1 MSTRSCS
8 CCRIAGHTVAMCND
22 AESLRQLRELMNDP
36 DLPSALLKVAS
47 MRPGVV
53 SFCLTRGFHV
63 PISGKKA
70 RLRQLVIDKFA
81 AHTPIAP
88 TLPTQL
94 PTPATLEM
102 ERKHRWYTALLIRT
116 TQFNFNLPVSARCL
130 TINAESSFSM
140 ERTNEEHANF
150 TRLIITKSV
159 ETLLTTYIR
168 TSRRVLPAM
177 ASQESVDL
185 YVDLMLENID
195 DMTSFFAGI
204 LIGHSMTMSPAGM
217 SHMVMLA
224 LTLNHNR
231 VMMPNHTDRF
241 PFESIPAGT
250 LILQQLRERMQRE
263 RQQREQ
269 QQQQTM
275 KVLQIAVK
283 IVGNK
288 VESQCNIC
296 FDDMG
301 AEDVVKTQCEH
312 TFCAGCV
319 GGHAAQRGIR
329 SFIRCPCCRA
339 DIVEL
344 TVACETSRAAV
355 AEALKPVINL

>member
-1 MSTRSCS
+1 M
-8 CCRIAGHTVAMCND
+8 
-22 AESLRQLRELMNDP
+22 
-36 DLPSALLKVAS
+36 
-47 MRPGVV
+47 MRAGVV

-70 RLRQLVIDKFA
+70 RLRQLIIDKFA
-81 AHTPIAP
+81 AHTPIAPTLPTQIAP

-116 TQFNFNLPVSARCL
+116 IQFNFNLPISARCL

-140 ERTNEEHANF
+140 ERSNEEHANF

-185 YVDLMLENID
+185 YIDLMLDNID

-204 LIGHSMTMSPAGM
+204 LIGHSMTMSPTGM

-241 PFESIPAGT
+241 PFENIPVGT
-250 LILQQLRERMQRE
+250 LILQQQRE
-263 RQQREQ
+263 RQQRERLRERLQRQQREQ
-269 QQQQTM
+269 QQHQQTM

-355 AEALKPVINL
+355 AEALKPVNL

>member
-22 AESLRQLRELMNDP
+22 ADSSRQLRELMNDP

-47 MRPGVV
+47 MRAGVV

-63 PISGKKA
+63 PISGKKD

-81 AHTPIAP
+81 TPTPPPAQHPQAQAQHPAP
-88 TLPTQL
+88 T
-94 PTPATLEM
+94 TLEM

-116 TQFNFNLPVSARCL
+116 TQFNFNLPINARCL
-130 TINAESSFSM
+130 TINAESVFSM
-140 ERTNEEHANF
+140 GRTNVEHANF
-150 TRLIITKSV
+150 TRLVITKSV
-159 ETLLTTYIR
+159 ETLLVTYIR
-168 TSRRVLPAM
+168 TSRRVLPSI

-185 YVDLMLENID
+185 CLDVMLDNID
-195 DMTSFFAGI
+195 EMTSLFTAI
-204 LIGHSMTMSPAGM
+204 LSGNSMTMSPAGM
-217 SHMVMLA
+217 SHMVMIA
-224 LTLNHNR
+224 LILNYNR

-241 PFESIPAGT
+241 QFESVP
-250 LILQQLRERMQRE
+250 RDRPH
-263 RQQREQ
+263 QQRQ
-269 QQQQTM
+269 AM
-275 KVLQIAVK
+275 KTLQIAIK
-283 IVGNK
+283 IAGNQ
-288 VESQCNIC
+288 EQNQCNIC
-296 FDDMG
+296 FDDME
-301 AEDVVKTQCEH
+301 AKDVVKTQCEH

-344 TVACETSRAAV
+344 TVACETSRVAV
-355 AEALKPVINL
+355 AEALKPVVV